1 MDAFFHLTLNGL
13 ATGMLLFL
21 LAVGLTLIF
30 GLMHILNFSHGALF
44 SWGAYVG
51 TWVYLTTGSF
61 FLGLLGA
68 LVAGVLLGWV
78 VERFVVRPVQG
89 KGFAQILITLGTLLV
104 LSEFIK
110 VVWGPHQV
118 SVQPPTY
125 LSGSWEIGG
134 VVVVK
139 YRLFLILV
147 GLGVFFGLKALLQRT
162 RLGLVVRAGVQNR
175 DMVQALGVNIGRVFL
190 FVFVLGSA
198 LAALGGVLFAPFSGV
213 IYAEMGI
220 EYALYA
226 FLVVVI
232 GGMGSVT
239 GSVLAALLVGLVG
252 AYMNYLVPEAALAVN
267 MLLMAVV
274 LLFRPVGLFGARG

>member
-89 KGFAQILITLGTLLV
+89 KGLAQILITLGALLV

-118 SVQPPTY
+118 SVQPPAY

-198 LAALGGVLFAPFSGV
+198 LAALGGALFAPFSGV